1 MAFEV
6 LFVFLAMLMVT
17 ETERA
22 RHLPTRRRLCLCAD
36 RVLPLRSFSDG
47 KESSFVSCKEWCSTK
62 DFEGKMSSHLR
73 IRRNDVEGFT
83 ECPPGLDHI
92 DKKWHI
98 KKENIRVHFH
108 DIKGSSRW
116 LVQVSW
122 SPFIG
127 STKGW
132 DKYYMRY
139 FTGEG
144 RSTYQNFSCLM
155 PPKNRTSVNITSSN
169 KKRKITLIV
178 TALPNIRSGTEP
190 NLFLEP
196 FTPTKQY
203 GPPVYTPGAVLI
215 TSKPTSERKNTALLY
230 GSIAVG
236 SLVGIVFGA
245 CLLMYFHRRKPSIT
259 LPSDFKYHVFI
270 IYNKEDEGWVKRKLL
285 KFLEEE
291 HGLRV
296 CIHYKDF
303 TPGIPFTESM
313 AESVSCSHKIIAVY
327 SSNFLQSKY
336 CNYEL
341 ELARY
346 RLLDKRDNCLIVIR
360 IDKSKFDDLP
370 RELRGRSCIDYADLT
385 ERQFWKRKLL
395 KFLDVPKEPS
405 HAEVEVE
412 SDPNSNV
419 FAPEVTTEGSDGQM
433 RSRYSRL
440 DSSISTTTELSIVTL
455 NEDNPV

>member
-1 MAFEV
+1 MYDIYNSINDD
-6 LFVFLAMLMVT
+6 LSYLYLA
-17 ETERA
+17 
-22 RHLPTRRRLCLCAD
+22 
-36 RVLPLRSFSDG
+36 
-47 KESSFVSCKEWCSTK
+47 
-62 DFEGKMSSHLR
+62 
-73 IRRNDVEGFT
+73 
-83 ECPPGLDHI
+83 
-92 DKKWHI
+92 
-98 KKENIRVHFH
+98 
-108 DIKGSSRW
+108 
-116 LVQVSW
+116 
-122 SPFIG
+122 
-127 STKGW
+127 
-132 DKYYMRY
+132 
-139 FTGEG
+139 
-144 RSTYQNFSCLM
+144 
-155 PPKNRTSVNITSSN
+155 
-169 KKRKITLIV
+169 
-178 TALPNIRSGTEP
+178 
-190 NLFLEP
+190 
-196 FTPTKQY
+196 
-203 GPPVYTPGAVLI
+203 
-215 TSKPTSERKNTALLY
+215 
-230 GSIAVG
+230 
-236 SLVGIVFGA
+236 
-245 CLLMYFHRRKPSIT
+245 
-259 LPSDFKYHVFI
+259 SDFKYHVFI

-405 HAEVEVE
+405 HVEVAVE
-412 SDPNSNV
+412 TDPNSNV